1 MWNIMYSVLVV
12 DDNEWSRDLLAR
24 RLLRRGYHVILA
36 PDGREGI
43 ALAHDR
49 LPDLIL
55 MDLSLPEIDGWEAT
69 RHLKAHPATRLIP
82 ILAVTAHAMP
92 ADRQKAMEA
101 GCDGYHTK
109 PVDFESLLRSM
120 KTLLDARIHTRLPAA
135 TVAAALPVTPAAVRG
150 NPQC

>member
-24 RLLRRGYHVILA
+24 RLLRRGYQVILA
-36 PDGREGI
+36 ADGREGI
-43 ALAHDR
+43 ALAHHR

-69 RHLKAHPATRLIP
+69 RHLKANPATRLIP
-82 ILAVTAHAMP
+82 ILAVTAHAMA

-120 KTLLDARIHTRLPAA
+120 TTLLDDRVHARLPVA
-135 TVAAALPVTPAAVRG
+135 TVAAPLPASPAAVRG